1 MPSFNL
7 LWRYTIAGAYAL
19 ARLATLAALATS
31 STVYAQDH
39 LHDDAAGVEVE
50 LDEIIELIEAR
61 NPLLR
66 AAHLDAEALATR
78 PNQVSAWPDPTFG
91 VSYQPFPILT
101 ANGAQRTQWHVEQ
114 TVPYPGKLGLRSDI
128 ASLDA
133 EAASLTAE
141 ALLHDLILE
150 GKLAFVELY
159 RLQELDQLVLD
170 FESSLEGF
178 EEVTAVRYEVG
189 QGSQQALLKAQL
201 EKNLMERRY
210 HHIEGHRR
218 HAAETLARLSN
229 HPAGPRY
236 FLTSTP
242 TIPSPPLLDA
252 DLLTD
257 AALTT
262 RPEFAALE
270 AAAQQAAKQVE
281 LSMKE
286 AMPDFALRVTY
297 HDIARRAMPATA
309 TGRDAVAIGASITIP
324 LQRGPI
330 NARTDEARLR
340 QAQVEAEQEALVIEY
355 RTQIK
360 ELLASLEHEFESL
373 ELYESTLLPQAT
385 STVDA
390 TQNAYATGAIGFVDL
405 LDAERALFSLRTEYI
420 DATASYLANTARLE
434 RVLGVRNLSD
444 VTTFANR
451 DALRSSASSNIRMQ
465 P

>member
-1 MPSFNL
+1 MPSFMM
-7 LWRYTIAGAYAL
+7 LWRYTIAAASAPITVAVLVAL
-19 ARLATLAALATS
+19 AAGS
-31 STVYAQDH
+31 PVYAQDH
-39 LHDDAAGVEVE
+39 LHDHEAGVEVE

-66 AAHLDAEALATR
+66 AAHLNAEALGKR

-101 ANGAQRTQWHVEQ
+101 AHGAQRTQWQVEQ

-133 EAASLTAE
+133 EAASLNAE
-141 ALLHDLILE
+141 ALFQDLILE

-159 RLQELDQLVLD
+159 RLQELDQLVID
-170 FESSLEGF
+170 FESALEDF
-178 EEVTAVRYEVG
+178 EEVAAVRYEVG
-189 QGSQQALLKAQL
+189 QGTQQAVLKAQL
-201 EKNLMERRY
+201 EKNLMARRY
-210 HHIEGHRR
+210 HHIEGRR
-218 HAAETLARLSN
+218 RQAAETLARLSN
-229 HPAGPRY
+229 HPDGPRY
-236 FLTSTP
+236 FLTSIP
-242 TIPSPPLLDA
+242 RIPSPPDLDA

-270 AAAQQAAKQVE
+270 AAAQQAAKQIE

-286 AMPDFALRVTY
+286 AMPDFGLRVTY
-297 HDIARRAMPATA
+297 HDIARRTAPETA
-309 TGRDAVAIGASITIP
+309 TGRDAVAIGASIKIP

-340 QAQVEAEQEALVIEY
+340 HAQVEAEQEALMIEY
-355 RTQIK
+355 RTQIE
-360 ELLASLEHEFESL
+360 ELISSLEHEFESL

-390 TQNAYATGAIGFVDL
+390 TQTAYATGTIGFVDL
-405 LDAERALFSLRTEYI
+405 LEAERTLFSLRTEYI
-420 DATASYLANTARLE
+420 DAAASYLANTARLE
-434 RVLGVRNLSD
+434 RVLGVRSLSD
-444 VTTFANR
+444 ITNFAKR
-451 DALRSSASSNIRMQ
+451 DILPSTPSSNIHIQ